1 MNSQPEAVVSLKQTA
16 RHMTRLACPS
26 VSASRFAV
34 SLQFGFRLS
43 AGALEHAPLKSSALW
58 DSGLRDWVSWFVPLG
73 QARDAVCI
81 PGLTVALSL

>member
-43 AGALEHAPLKSSALW
+43 AGALEHAPLKSSALGFW
-58 DSGLRDWVSWFVPLG
+58 AEGLGVL
-73 QARDAVCI
+73 VC
-81 PGLTVALSL
+81 PPRSSP